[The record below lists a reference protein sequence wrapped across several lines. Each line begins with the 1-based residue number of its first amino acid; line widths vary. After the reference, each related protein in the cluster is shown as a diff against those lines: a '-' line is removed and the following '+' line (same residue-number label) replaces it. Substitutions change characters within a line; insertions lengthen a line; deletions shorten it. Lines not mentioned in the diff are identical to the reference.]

1 MWTDGNQMIADHDA
15 YIAPDGTQ
23 YPGNFPKDQ
32 IPGLVLVPP
41 PPPPEPPTPEEI
53 AAQEAAQAIVNA
65 ERIKENIISSTQDR
79 LDVFART
86 RNYDNILS
94 ACTYA
99 TSSITKFKLEGQY
112 CVDIRDQT
120 WATLYQILED
130 VQDGIRTM
138 PTDYQE
144 VEPLLPVLVWPT

>member
-1 MWTDGNQMIADHDA
+1 MNTPTDQCSPLASA
-15 YIAPDGTQ
+15 LALQ
-23 YPGNFPKDQ
+23 A
-32 IPGLVLVPP
+32 
-41 PPPPEPPTPEEI
+41 EI
-53 AAQEAAQAIVNA
+53 V
-65 ERIKENIISSTQDR
+65 RRVQDR
-79 LDVFART
+79 LDAFART

-99 TSSITKFKLEGQY
+99 TSSITKFRLEGQY

-120 WATLYQILED
+120 WATLYQILDD
-130 VQDGIRTM
+130 VQNGIRTM